1 MKLWLQVWPEDRTDD
16 LAGTADL
23 TGPDARSH
31 RVTHPLH
38 VRSRS
43 PRLRLRQRR
52 LQRLCTL

>member
-1 MKLWLQVWPEDRTDD
+1 MELWLQVRPEDRTDD
-16 LAGTADL
+16 LAGAADL
-23 TGPDARSH
+23 TGPDACSH